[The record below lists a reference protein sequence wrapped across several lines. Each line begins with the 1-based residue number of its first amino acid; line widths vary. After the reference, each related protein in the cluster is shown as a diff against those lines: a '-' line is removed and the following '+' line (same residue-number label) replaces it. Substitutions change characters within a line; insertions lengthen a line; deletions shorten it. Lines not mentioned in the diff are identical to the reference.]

1 MQSAVQKAVYFLTVS
16 HKKMNERLKV
26 HAFIIDL
33 KSPVIQPIFV
43 GTWIVCLYI

>member
-1 MQSAVQKAVYFLTVS
+1 MQSAVQKAVYFLS